1 MSALARWGLSLRP
14 AVEADITF
22 LLQLRDATMTQ
33 HFLASGEQVTAQAHR
48 ERVLYRYENA
58 QVIERDG
65 APVGL
70 FKVTRDGGAWQLVQI
85 QLSPELQGKGIGRV
99 LISELCAQAH
109 AAGASLTLRV
119 LHQNPARHL
128 YERLGFRVV
137 EVGAHDFGMRFEP

>member
-1 MSALARWGLSLRP
+1 MSAVARWGLSLRP
-14 AVEADITF
+14 AVEADIPF
-22 LLQLRDATMTQ
+22 LLELRDTTMTQ
-33 HFLASGEQVTAQAHR
+33 HFAASGELVTPRAHR

-65 APVGL
+65 APAGL

-85 QLSPELQGKGIGRV
+85 QLSPALQGKGIGQA
-99 LISELCAQAH
+99 LIRELIAEAR

-128 YERLGFRVV
+128 YERLGFRVF
-137 EVGAHDFGMRFEP
+137 EVGTHDFGMRLEP